1 MGYTYKYPRPA
12 LTTDAVIISKSSNEL
27 KILLI
32 QRKKPPFVGYWAF
45 PGGFVDIN
53 EPLKD
58 SVARELEEETDLKN
72 IELKQF
78 KTYGTLNRDPRGR
91 TVSVVYYGFVD
102 ENKVTI
108 KGKDDASEAQWFPIS
123 FLPKLAFD
131 HQDIL
136 NELLKELNLK

>member
-1 MGYTYKYPRPA
+1 M
-12 LTTDAVIISKSSNEL
+12 
-27 KILLI
+27 
-32 QRKKPPFVGYWAF
+32 GYWAF

-58 SVARELEEETDLKN
+58 CAARELEEETGLKN

-136 NELLKELNLK
+136 NELLNGLSFE